1 MSPPLSSDA
10 ELTLVLPLSR
20 REAVAGR
27 RASVAGRHWR
37 RWKQALISAS
47 AVFLFMF
54 VWQLSGSLRWVDP
67 LLLPPPSEILTTAG
81 ELLASGYRQTPLWE
95 HFLIST
101 GRALAAFVAAIITGV
116 PLGLAMG
123 LSPTLAAVFDPFVQ
137 FLRPLPKIALIPLVI
152 VWFGIGEGAKFFLI
166 FISSFL
172 SIVVGAAAAVI
183 GVSQARLRAAQTLGA
198 SQRQLFSYVVLPN
211 ALPELFTTVR
221 LSIGIGWTSLIAAE
235 MVAANSG
242 LGWMVINAGSYLR
255 TDVVLLGIVLLGL
268 TGYFFDWALV
278 RLQRR
283 FAPWTGK
290 DA

>member
-1 MSPPLSSDA
+1 MRSEA
-10 ELTLVLPLSR
+10 ELALLLPHQEASTGKSP
-20 REAVAGR
+20 REPAAR
-27 RASVAGRHWR
+27 WR
-37 RWKQALISAS
+37 RWKYPLVSGTTVALF
-47 AVFLFMF
+47 VL
-54 VWQLSGSLRWVDP
+54 VWQLSGSLNWVDP
-67 LLLPPPSEILTTAG
+67 LLLPPPSEILRTAL

-95 HFLIST
+95 HFLTST
-101 GRALAAFVAAIITGV
+101 ARALAAFVVAVVSGV
-116 PLGLAMG
+116 PLGLTMG
-123 LSPTLAAVFDPFVQ
+123 LSPTLGAALNPFVQ

-172 SIVVGAAAAVI
+172 SIVVGAAAAVL

-198 SQRQLFSYVVLPN
+198 NRRQLFLYVVLPN
-211 ALPELFTTVR
+211 ALPELFTSVR

-235 MVAANSG
+235 MVAASSG

-268 TGYFFDWALV
+268 TGYFFDWSLV

-283 FAPWTGK
+283 FAPWAGM
-290 DA
+290 DS

>member
-1 MSPPLSSDA
+1 MRSEA
-10 ELTLVLPLSR
+10 ELALLLPHQ
-20 REAVAGR
+20 EAATGKSPLEP
-27 RASVAGRHWR
+27 AAPWR
-37 RWKQALISAS
+37 RWKYPLVSGTT
-47 AVFLFMF
+47 VTLFVL
-54 VWQLSGSLRWVDP
+54 VWQLSGSLNWVDP
-67 LLLPPPSEILTTAG
+67 LLLPPPSEILRTAL

-95 HFLIST
+95 HFLTST
-101 GRALAAFVAAIITGV
+101 ARALVAFVAAIVSGV

-123 LSPTLAAVFDPFVQ
+123 LSPTLGAALNPFVQ

-172 SIVVGAAAAVI
+172 SIVVGAAAAVL

-198 SQRQLFSYVVLPN
+198 NRRQLFLYVVLPN
-211 ALPELFTTVR
+211 ALPELFTSVR

-235 MVAANSG
+235 MVAASSG

-268 TGYFFDWALV
+268 TGYFFDWSLV

-283 FAPWTGK
+283 FAPWAGM
-290 DA
+290 DS